1 MPVAKVN
8 GVETEFEPGMT
19 VLQVA
24 ERAGQEIPRFCYH
37 ERLSIAG
44 NCRMCLVEVKPGP
57 PKPQASCALP
67 AADGQEIFT
76 DTPMVKKAREGVM
89 EFLLINHPL
98 DCPICDQGGECDLQ
112 DQSVG
117 YGRDGSRYSENKR
130 AVEEKAMGPTI
141 KTFMTRCIQCTRCVR
156 FITEVAGAPD
166 IGMIS
171 RGEDAEIT
179 TYLEKS
185 VASELSGN
193 VNDLCPVGAL
203 THRPWQYHYRPW
215 ELKKT
220 ETIDVMDAL
229 GSNIRADYRGSEVMR
244 VLPRVNEGINEEWLS
259 DKSRYVVDGLTARR
273 LDRPWIRENGRLRAA
288 SWNEALDAVAAK
300 LKAAPADRI
309 GVIAG
314 DLQDAESMKATLD
327 LFRALGSKNTDCRQD
342 GAALGYGPREGWLF
356 NSGLE
361 GIEKADAILIVGA
374 NPRVEAPLL
383 NARLR
388 KTWLKG
394 DVEIGVIGE
403 QADLTFDYAYLGA
416 GTQTL
421 GQLPKSAMDIL
432 TKAERPAIIVGS
444 GALGGEGGAAVLN
457 ALGALAKTV
466 GVVTDGWNGFN
477 VLHHAAARVAGLDMG
492 FVPAQPGENGGGL
505 TVAEMLKPDALDVL
519 FLLGADEVDPTGSN
533 AFRVYLGSHG
543 DRGAHGADVILP
555 GAAYTEKSGLYV
567 NTEGRVQMA
576 ERVVFP
582 KGRLGHHPGPVGAR
596 RQDPAVRH
604 AGATARQAD
613 GRSSDLRPDRLSARA
628 GDVRR
633 GGPGRQG
640 RSGRPR
646 LRVGRGRPVSF
657 QSDSARQRD
666 DGRVVRPAD
675 RPGRFGGGVS
685 HGPRFLLGHP
695 AGMDADHAR
704 SGSADHRR
712 RADRR
717 RLPAAG
723 RPQGLGRR
731 ADA

>member
-24 ERAGQEIPRFCYH
+24 EKAGQEIPRFCYH

-130 AVEEKAMGPTI
+130 AVEEKNMGPTV

-156 FITEVAGAPD
+156 FITEVAGVPE
-166 IGMIS
+166 IGLIS
-171 RGEDAEIT
+171 RGESVEIT
-179 TYLEKS
+179 TYLEQNID
-185 VASELSGN
+185 SELSGN

-229 GSNIRADYRGSEVMR
+229 GSNIRADAKGAEVMR

-259 DKSRYVVDGLTARR
+259 DRSRYAVDGLQKRR
-273 LDRPWIRENGRLRAA
+273 LDRPWVRENGKLRAA
-288 SWNEALDAVAAK
+288 SWDEALTVVAGK

-309 GVIAG
+309 GVVAG
-314 DLQDAESMKATLD
+314 DLQDAESMKAALD
-327 LFRALGSKNTDCRQD
+327 LFRALGSANTDCRQD
-342 GAALGYGPREGWLF
+342 GAALGYGPRESWLF
-356 NSGLE
+356 NSGLQ
-361 GIEKADAILIVGA
+361 GIENADYVLLVGV
-374 NPRVEAPLL
+374 NPRTEAPLL

-388 KTWLKG
+388 KIWLNGKT
-394 DVEIGVIGE
+394 EIAVVGE
-403 QADLTFDYAYLGA
+403 QADLTYDHAWLGA
-416 GTQTL
+416 GTKTL
-421 GQLPKSAMDIL
+421 GKLPKAATDAL
-432 TKAERPAIIVGS
+432 AKAERPAIIVGS
-444 GALGGEGGAAVLN
+444 AALTGETGPAVLN
-457 ALGALAKTV
+457 ALGAIAKKH
-466 GVVTDGWNGFN
+466 GVVADGWNGFN
-477 VLHHAAARVAGLDMG
+477 VLHAAAARVGGLDMG
-492 FVPAQPGENGGGL
+492 FVPGEGGL
-505 TVAEMLKPDALDVL
+505 AVADMLKPGALDVL
-519 FLLGADEVDPTGSN
+519 FLLGADELNVPASD

-582 KGRLGHHPGPVGAR
+582 KGEAREDWAILRALSDKVGQTLPYDNLNQLRARLMADHPTFGRIDYLAPSAAFDVAKLGAKGDLGDVAFVSPVLDPYQTNPIAR
-596 RQDPAVRH
+596 AS
-604 AGATARQAD
+604 ATMAE
-613 GRSSDLRPDRLSARA
+613 LSAA
-628 GDVRR
+628 
-633 GGPGRQG
+633 
-640 RSGRPR
+640 
-646 LRVGRGRPVSF
+646 RV
-657 QSDSARQRD
+657 Q
-666 DGRVVRPAD
+666 
-675 RPGRFGGGVS
+675 
-685 HGPRFLLGHP
+685 
-695 AGMDADHAR
+695 
-704 SGSADHRR
+704 
-712 RADRR
+712 
-717 RLPAAG
+717 PAAM
-723 RPQGLGRR
+723 
-731 ADA
+731 AAE

>member
-8 GVETEFEPGMT
+8 GVETEFEPGMS

-24 ERAGQEIPRFCYH
+24 ERAGHEIPRFCYH

-67 AADGQEIFT
+67 AAEGQEIFT

-112 DQSVG
+112 DQAMG
-117 YGRDGSRYSENKR
+117 YGRDGSRYAENKR
-130 AVEEKAMGPTI
+130 AVENKNMGPTI
-141 KTFMTRCIQCTRCVR
+141 KTYMTRCIQCTRCVR
-156 FITEVAGAPD
+156 FITEVAGVPD

-185 VASELSGN
+185 VGSELSGN

-229 GSNIRADYRGSEVMR
+229 GSNISAQARGAEVMR
-244 VLPRVNEGINEEWLS
+244 VLPRVHEGINEEWLS
-259 DKSRYVVDGLTARR
+259 DKSRYVVDGLQTRR
-273 LDRPWIRENGRLRAA
+273 LDRPWVRTNGKLQPAN
-288 SWNEALDAVAAK
+288 WDEALNVVAEK
-300 LKAAPADRI
+300 LKAASPERI
-309 GVIAG
+309 GVVAG

-327 LFRALGSKNTDCRQD
+327 LFRALGSANTDCRQD

-356 NSGLE
+356 NSGLQ
-361 GIEKADAILIVGA
+361 GIENADAVLLVGV

-388 KTWLKG
+388 KAWLKG
-394 DVEIGVIGE
+394 EMEIGLIGE
-403 QADLTFDYAYLGA
+403 AADLTYDHHYLGA
-416 GTQTL
+416 GARTL
-421 GQLPKSAMDIL
+421 ADLPKGARDFL
-432 TKAERPAIIVGS
+432 TNAQRPAIIVGAS
-444 GALGGEGGAAVLN
+444 ALTGEGGEAVL
-457 ALGALAKTV
+457 AQLAKLAGEI
-466 GVVTDGWNGFN
+466 GVIADGWNGFN

-492 FVPAQPGENGGGL
+492 FVPGEGGL
-505 TVAEMLKPDALDVL
+505 KVSQMLKPGALDVL
-519 FLLGADEVDPTGSN
+519 FLLGADEVDPTGSD

-582 KGRLGHHPGPVGAR
+582 KGEAKEDWAIIRA
-596 RQDPAVRH
+596 
-604 AGATARQAD
+604 
-613 GRSSDLRPDRLSARA
+613 LSAR
-628 GDVRR
+628 
-633 GGPGRQG
+633 
-640 RSGRPR
+640 
-646 LRVGRGRPVSF
+646 VGRTLPYDTLEQLRGKLMGDHPTFGRI
-657 QSDSARQRD
+657 DY
-666 DGRVVRPAD
+666 
-675 RPGRFGGGVS
+675 
-685 HGPRFLLGHP
+685 
-695 AGMDADHAR
+695 
-704 SGSADHRR
+704 
-712 RADRR
+712 
-717 RLPAAG
+717 LPA
-723 RPQGLGRR
+723 PQAFDLGALGRAGELGDR
-731 ADA
+731 AFASIVVDPYLSNPIARASATMAELSAQRSAPVAIAAE